1 MTGAEMT
8 GHPSTVTGENLAVPF
23 PTSIEV
29 LRERGPEFLTPAFH
43 ATGALAPDNEVVE
56 VTRLEEF
63 VGGGAG
69 RKAWLSVAYARD
81 EPGLHT
87 ELFVK
92 YPRDF
97 GDPLRPLFA
106 HLMRPEAR
114 FALLSR
120 RSGFPV
126 PVPACYF
133 ADYDPATATGLLI
146 TERIRFG
153 EDGVEPFRD
162 KCLDY
167 ALPGPGAHYRA
178 LISAIAR
185 LAAGHKTGLL
195 GGHVEEHFPF
205 ELGQVR
211 SDDLIPYSPDELTGK
226 IDILR
231 RFAAKHPH
239 LLPGHIA
246 DPEFLD
252 RFALEAPPFLARE
265 REIKRY
271 LNSRPEFIALC
282 HWNANVDNA
291 WFRRSP
297 DAGAGAGLDAGPEAA
312 GLEAGLL
319 DWGSVGQMNV
329 AQGIFGVLCATETG
343 IWDAHAHELIDLFA
357 AEYAAHG
364 GPVLDVDELR
374 LHVRLFVA
382 MLGLAWMLDAP
393 TLVAAQIPDLSPDA
407 DRFDEALHSD
417 FLARAQLQLMTVFL
431 HVWQVEDLAGA
442 LHRLPVQT

>member
-1 MTGAEMT
+1 MTIDQPEN
-8 GHPSTVTGENLAVPF
+8 VVGENLGVPF

-29 LRERGPEFLTPAFH
+29 LRKRGPEFLTSAFR
-43 ATGALAPDNEVVE
+43 ATGVLARDNEVVE

-63 VGGGAG
+63 IGGGAG

-81 EPGLHT
+81 EPGLRT

-97 GDPLRPLFA
+97 DDPLRPLFA
-106 HLMRPEAR
+106 HLMQPETR

-126 PVPACYF
+126 PVPTCYF
-133 ADYDPATATGLLI
+133 ADYDPDTSTGLLI
-146 TERIRFG
+146 TERICFG
-153 EDGVEPFRD
+153 EDGVEPFQD

-167 ALPGPGAHYRA
+167 ALPEPGAHYRA
-178 LISAIAR
+178 LITAIAR
-185 LAAGHKTGLL
+185 LAAGHKSKLL
-195 GGHVEEHFPF
+195 GTNVEEQFPF

-226 IDILR
+226 MDTLR
-231 RFAAKHPH
+231 KFAAKHPK
-239 LLPGHIA
+239 LLPEHIS
-246 DPEFLD
+246 DPAFLD
-252 RFALEAPPFLARE
+252 RFAAEAPPFLAHE
-265 REIKRY
+265 REIKGY

-291 WFRRSP
+291 WFRRLP
-297 DAGAGAGLDAGPEAA
+297 DG

-329 AQGIFGVLCATETG
+329 AQGIYGVLCATETDM
-343 IWDAHAHELIDLFA
+343 WDTHAHELVDHFA
-357 AEYAAHG
+357 AEYTAHG
-364 GPVLDVDELR
+364 GPVLDVEELR

-393 TLVAAQIPDLSPDA
+393 TLVTAQIPDLSPDA

-431 HVWQVEDLAGA
+431 HVWQADSLAEA
-442 LHRLPVQT
+442 LAQFRQR